1 MIAVFILFALAC
13 LTCFIYGYYRGT
25 VEQRQATAKA
35 LARMA
40 REAAREMAEEWPE
53 AG

>member
-1 MIAVFILFALAC
+1 MIGIFILAALIG
-13 LTCFIYGYYRGT
+13 LVCFVYGYYRGT

-40 REAAREMAEEWPE
+40 REAAHEIAEEWPE